1 MKENLIRNSYLN
13 SFNINDDE
21 NGLRSLIVINTK
33 CLIDDKTQRYVYID
47 NNRLKDELRYYNFYG
62 TKPSYDDIL
71 SILIPL
77 ILSNT
82 NIQKSEDEVISL
94 IQKYVKYFK
103 REENLFEYII
113 GALIYNALIHYIL
126 EDKNIEYGEL
136 LQLLKEKIIGFSIEL
151 EKPNVIKFQMARI
164 NAIQLI
170 DNYIDLKVS
179 DYEDGKIIKNLLN
192 VIYDIYIEERKVSN
206 IGILSIKK
214 SILSILGE
222 ESNLNTDNIDFLEQ
236 MSHYIIKLR
245 KYVIN
250 KKTYNLNSDPRNLIT
265 YNEGEVVS
273 DAILNK
279 INIVSKEL
287 KDNILHIKVISK
299 SGEYNFKF
307 KKAWS

>member
-13 SFNINDDE
+13 SFDIDDKSK
-21 NGLRSLIVINTK
+21 GLEHLIIINTK
-33 CLIDDKTQRYVYID
+33 CLVDDKIQRYVYID

-71 SILIPL
+71 NILLPL

-82 NIQKSEDEVISL
+82 NIQKCEDEVVSL
-94 IQKYVKYFK
+94 IQKYVKYLK
-103 REENLFEYII
+103 KEDNLFEYIL
-113 GALIYNALIHYIL
+113 GAVIYNALMHYLL
-126 EDKNIEYGEL
+126 ENKNIEYNDL

-151 EKPNVIKFQMARI
+151 EKLNMIKFQMARI

-170 DNYIDLKVS
+170 DNYIYLKVE
-179 DYEDGKIIKNLLN
+179 DYQDGKIIRNLLN
-192 VIYDIYIEERKVSN
+192 VIYDIYIEERNVN
-206 IGILSIKK
+206 NTGVLSIKK

-222 ESNLNTDNIDFLEQ
+222 ESNLNMDNIDFLEQ
-236 MSHYIIKLR
+236 MSHYITKIR
-245 KYVIN
+245 KYAIN
-250 KKTYNLNSDPRNLIT
+250 KKTYNLNSDPRNLIK
-265 YNEGEVVS
+265 YNEGDIVS

-287 KDNILHIKVISK
+287 YDNILHIKVKSK

-307 KKAWS
+307 KKA

>member
-13 SFNINDDE
+13 SFNINDE
-21 NGLRSLIVINTK
+21 EKGLTDLIIINTK
-33 CLIDDKTQRYVYID
+33 CLIDDKIQRYVYID

-62 TKPSYDDIL
+62 IKPSYDDIL
-71 SILIPL
+71 NILLPL
-77 ILSNT
+77 ILANT

-94 IQKYVKYFK
+94 IEKYVKYFK
-103 REENLFEYII
+103 KEDNIFEYTI
-113 GALIYNALIHYIL
+113 GALMYNALIHYIL
-126 EDKNIEYGEL
+126 DNKNIEYDRL
-136 LQLLKEKIIGFSIEL
+136 LQLLKERIIGFSIEL
-151 EKPNVIKFQMARI
+151 EKLNMVKFQMARI

-170 DNYIDLKVS
+170 DNYIDLKVD
-179 DYEDGKIIKNLLN
+179 DYDDGKIIKNLLN
-192 VIYDIYIEERKVSN
+192 VIYDIYIEERNVSN

-222 ESNLNTDNIDFLEQ
+222 ESKLNMDNIDFIEQ

-250 KKTYNLNSDPRNLIT
+250 KKTYDLNSDPRNLIK
-265 YNEGEVVS
+265 YDEGEIVC

-279 INIVSKEL
+279 INIASKEL
-287 KDNILHIKVISK
+287 RDNVLHVKVKSK

-307 KKAWS
+307 KKA

>member
-13 SFNINDDE
+13 SFNIDDKSK
-21 NGLRSLIVINTK
+21 GLEHLIIINTK
-33 CLIDDKTQRYVYID
+33 CLVDDKIQRYVYID

-71 SILIPL
+71 NILLPL

-82 NIQKSEDEVISL
+82 NIQKCEYEVVSL
-94 IQKYVKYFK
+94 IQKYVKYLK
-103 REENLFEYII
+103 KEENLFEYIL
-113 GALIYNALIHYIL
+113 GAVIYNALMHYLL
-126 EDKNIEYGEL
+126 ENKNIEYNDL

-151 EKPNVIKFQMARI
+151 EKLNMIKFQMARI

-170 DNYIDLKVS
+170 DNYIDLKVE
-179 DYEDGKIIKNLLN
+179 DYQDGKIIRNLLN
-192 VIYDIYIEERKVSN
+192 VIYDIYIEERNVN
-206 IGILSIKK
+206 NTGVLSIKK

-222 ESNLNTDNIDFLEQ
+222 ESNLNMDNIDFLEQ
-236 MSHYIIKLR
+236 MSHYITKIR
-245 KYVIN
+245 KYAIN
-250 KKTYNLNSDPRNLIT
+250 KKTYNLNSDPRNLIK
-265 YNEGEVVS
+265 YNEGDIVS

-287 KDNILHIKVISK
+287 HDNILHIKVKSK

-307 KKAWS
+307 KKA

>member
-13 SFNINDDE
+13 SFNIDDKSK
-21 NGLRSLIVINTK
+21 GLEHLIIINTK
-33 CLIDDKTQRYVYID
+33 CLVDDKIQRYVYID

-71 SILIPL
+71 NILLPL

-82 NIQKSEDEVISL
+82 NIQKCEYEVVSL
-94 IQKYVKYFK
+94 IQKYVKYLK
-103 REENLFEYII
+103 KEENLFEYIL
-113 GALIYNALIHYIL
+113 GAVIYNALMHYLL
-126 EDKNIEYGEL
+126 ENKNIEYNDL

-151 EKPNVIKFQMARI
+151 EKLNMIKFQMARI

-170 DNYIDLKVS
+170 DNYIDLKVE
-179 DYEDGKIIKNLLN
+179 DYQDGKIIRNLLN
-192 VIYDIYIEERKVSN
+192 VIYDIYIEERNVN
-206 IGILSIKK
+206 NTGVLSIKK

-222 ESNLNTDNIDFLEQ
+222 ESNLNMDNIDFLEQ
-236 MSHYIIKLR
+236 MSHYITKIR
-245 KYVIN
+245 KYAIN
-250 KKTYNLNSDPRNLIT
+250 KKTYNLNSDPRNLIK
-265 YNEGEVVS
+265 YNEGDIVS

-287 KDNILHIKVISK
+287 YDNILHIKVKSK

-307 KKAWS
+307 KKA

>member
-13 SFNINDDE
+13 SFNIDDKSK
-21 NGLRSLIVINTK
+21 GLEHLIIINTK
-33 CLIDDKTQRYVYID
+33 CLVDDKIQRYVYID

-71 SILIPL
+71 NILLPL

-82 NIQKSEDEVISL
+82 NIQKCEDEVVSL
-94 IQKYVKYFK
+94 IQKYVKYLK
-103 REENLFEYII
+103 KEDNLFEYVL
-113 GALIYNALIHYIL
+113 GAVIYNALMHYLL
-126 EDKNIEYGEL
+126 ENKNIEYNDL

-151 EKPNVIKFQMARI
+151 EKLNMIKFQMARI

-170 DNYIDLKVS
+170 DNYIYLKVE
-179 DYEDGKIIKNLLN
+179 DYQDGKIIRNLLN
-192 VIYDIYIEERKVSN
+192 VIYDIYIEERNVN
-206 IGILSIKK
+206 NTGVLSIKK

-222 ESNLNTDNIDFLEQ
+222 ESNLNMDNIDFLEQ
-236 MSHYIIKLR
+236 MSHYITKIR
-245 KYVIN
+245 KYAIN
-250 KKTYNLNSDPRNLIT
+250 KKTYNLNSDPRNLIK
-265 YNEGEVVS
+265 YNEGDIVS

-287 KDNILHIKVISK
+287 HDNILHIKVKSK

-307 KKAWS
+307 KKA

>member
-13 SFNINDDE
+13 SFDIDDKSK
-21 NGLRSLIVINTK
+21 GLEHLIIINTK
-33 CLIDDKTQRYVYID
+33 CLVDDKIQRYVYID

-71 SILIPL
+71 NILLPL

-82 NIQKSEDEVISL
+82 NIQKCEDEVVSL
-94 IQKYVKYFK
+94 IQKYVKYLK
-103 REENLFEYII
+103 KEENLFEYIL
-113 GALIYNALIHYIL
+113 GAVIYNALMHYLL
-126 EDKNIEYGEL
+126 ENKNIEYNDL

-151 EKPNVIKFQMARI
+151 EKLNMIKFQMARI

-170 DNYIDLKVS
+170 DNYIYLKVE
-179 DYEDGKIIKNLLN
+179 DYQDGKIIRNLLN
-192 VIYDIYIEERKVSN
+192 VIYDIYIEERNVN
-206 IGILSIKK
+206 NTGVLSIKK

-222 ESNLNTDNIDFLEQ
+222 ESNLNMDNIDFLEQ
-236 MSHYIIKLR
+236 MSHYITKIR
-245 KYVIN
+245 KYAIN
-250 KKTYNLNSDPRNLIT
+250 KKTYNLNSDPRNLIK
-265 YNEGEVVS
+265 YNEGDIVS

-287 KDNILHIKVISK
+287 HDNILHIKVKSK

-307 KKAWS
+307 KKA

>member
-13 SFNINDDE
+13 SFNIDDKSK
-21 NGLRSLIVINTK
+21 GLEHLIIINTK
-33 CLIDDKTQRYVYID
+33 CLVDDKIQRYVYID

-71 SILIPL
+71 NILLPL

-82 NIQKSEDEVISL
+82 NIQKCEDEVVSL
-94 IQKYVKYFK
+94 IQKYVKYLK
-103 REENLFEYII
+103 KEDNLFEYIL
-113 GALIYNALIHYIL
+113 GAVIYNALMHYLL
-126 EDKNIEYGEL
+126 ENKNIEYNDL

-151 EKPNVIKFQMARI
+151 EKLNMIKFQMARI

-170 DNYIDLKVS
+170 DNYIYLKVE
-179 DYEDGKIIKNLLN
+179 DYQDGKIIRNLLN
-192 VIYDIYIEERKVSN
+192 VIYDIYIEERNVN
-206 IGILSIKK
+206 NTGVLSIKK

-222 ESNLNTDNIDFLEQ
+222 ESNLNMDNIDFLEQ
-236 MSHYIIKLR
+236 MSHYITKIR
-245 KYVIN
+245 KYAIN
-250 KKTYNLNSDPRNLIT
+250 KKTYNLNSDPRNLIK
-265 YNEGEVVS
+265 YNEGDIVS

-287 KDNILHIKVISK
+287 HDSILHIKVKSK

-307 KKAWS
+307 KKA

>member
-13 SFNINDDE
+13 SFNINDE
-21 NGLRSLIVINTK
+21 EKGLQDLIIINTK
-33 CLIDDKTQRYVYID
+33 CLIDDKTQRYVYVD

-62 TKPSYDDIL
+62 IKPSYDDIL
-71 SILIPL
+71 NILLPL

-82 NIQKSEDEVISL
+82 NIQKSEDEVIIL
-94 IQKYVKYFK
+94 IQKYVKYLK
-103 REENLFEYII
+103 KDGNLFEYII
-113 GALIYNALIHYIL
+113 GALMYNALIHYIL
-126 EDKNIEYGEL
+126 ENKNIEYEQL

-151 EKPNVIKFQMARI
+151 EKLNMIKFQMARI

-170 DNYIDLKVS
+170 DNYIDLKV
-179 DYEDGKIIKNLLN
+179 DNYEDGKIIKNLLN
-192 VIYDIYIEERKVSN
+192 AIYDIYIEERNVNN

-222 ESNLNTDNIDFLEQ
+222 QSNLNMDNIDFLEQ

-250 KKTYNLNSDPRNLIT
+250 KKTYNLNSDPRNLIK
-265 YNEGEVVS
+265 YNEGEVVP

-287 KDNILHIKVISK
+287 KDNVLHIKVKSK

-307 KKAWS
+307 KKA

>member
-1 MKENLIRNSYLN
+1 MKDNLIRNSYLN
-13 SFNINDDE
+13 SFNINDE
-21 NGLRSLIVINTK
+21 EKGLTDLIIINTK
-33 CLIDDKTQRYVYID
+33 CLIDDKIQRYVYID

-62 TKPSYDDIL
+62 IKPSYDDIL
-71 SILIPL
+71 NILLPL
-77 ILSNT
+77 ILANT

-103 REENLFEYII
+103 KEDNLFEYTI
-113 GALIYNALIHYIL
+113 GALMYNALIHYIL
-126 EDKNIEYGEL
+126 DNKNIEYDIL
-136 LQLLKEKIIGFSIEL
+136 LQLLKERIIGFSIEL
-151 EKPNVIKFQMARI
+151 EKLNMVKFQMARI

-170 DNYIDLKVS
+170 DNYIDLKVD
-179 DYEDGKIIKNLLN
+179 DYGDGKIIKNLLN
-192 VIYDIYIEERKVSN
+192 VIYDIYIEERNVSN

-222 ESNLNTDNIDFLEQ
+222 ESKLNMDNIDFIEQ

-250 KKTYNLNSDPRNLIT
+250 KKTYDLNSDPRNLIK
-265 YNEGEVVS
+265 YDEGEIVC

-279 INIVSKEL
+279 INIASKEL
-287 KDNILHIKVISK
+287 RDNVLHVKVKSK

-307 KKAWS
+307 KKA

>member
-13 SFNINDDE
+13 SFNIDDKSK
-21 NGLRSLIVINTK
+21 GLEHLIIINTK
-33 CLIDDKTQRYVYID
+33 CLIDDKIQRYVYID

-71 SILIPL
+71 NILLPL

-82 NIQKSEDEVISL
+82 NIQKCEDEVVSL
-94 IQKYVKYFK
+94 IQKYVKYLK
-103 REENLFEYII
+103 KEDNLFEYIL
-113 GALIYNALIHYIL
+113 GAVIYNALMHYLL
-126 EDKNIEYGEL
+126 ENKNIEYNDL

-151 EKPNVIKFQMARI
+151 EKLNMIKFQMARI

-170 DNYIDLKVS
+170 DNYIYLKVE
-179 DYEDGKIIKNLLN
+179 DYQDGKIIRNLLN
-192 VIYDIYIEERKVSN
+192 VIYDIYIEERNVN
-206 IGILSIKK
+206 NTGVLSIKK

-222 ESNLNTDNIDFLEQ
+222 ESNLNMDNIDFLEQ
-236 MSHYIIKLR
+236 MSHYITKIR
-245 KYVIN
+245 KYAIN
-250 KKTYNLNSDPRNLIT
+250 KKTYNLNSDPRNLIK
-265 YNEGEVVS
+265 YNEGDIVS

-287 KDNILHIKVISK
+287 HDNILHIKVKSK

-307 KKAWS
+307 KKA

>member
-13 SFNINDDE
+13 SFNIDDKSK
-21 NGLRSLIVINTK
+21 GLEHLIIINTK
-33 CLIDDKTQRYVYID
+33 CLVDDKIQRYVYID

-71 SILIPL
+71 NILLPL

-82 NIQKSEDEVISL
+82 NIQKCEDEVVSL
-94 IQKYVKYFK
+94 IQKYVKYLK
-103 REENLFEYII
+103 KEDNLFEYIL
-113 GALIYNALIHYIL
+113 GAVIYNALMHYLL
-126 EDKNIEYGEL
+126 ENKNIEYNDL

-151 EKPNVIKFQMARI
+151 EKLNMIKFQMARI

-170 DNYIDLKVS
+170 DNYIDLKVE
-179 DYEDGKIIKNLLN
+179 DYQDGKIIRNLLN
-192 VIYDIYIEERKVSN
+192 VIYDIYIEDRSVN
-206 IGILSIKK
+206 NTGILSIKK

-222 ESNLNTDNIDFLEQ
+222 ESNLNIDNIDFLEQ
-236 MSHYIIKLR
+236 MSHYITKIR
-245 KYVIN
+245 KYAIN
-250 KKTYNLNSDPRNLIT
+250 KKTYNLNSDPRNLIK
-265 YNEGEVVS
+265 YNEGDIVS

-287 KDNILHIKVISK
+287 HDNILHIKVKSK

-307 KKAWS
+307 KKA

>member
-13 SFNINDDE
+13 SFNIDDKSK
-21 NGLRSLIVINTK
+21 GLEHLIIINTK
-33 CLIDDKTQRYVYID
+33 CLVDDKIQRYVYID

-71 SILIPL
+71 NILLPL

-82 NIQKSEDEVISL
+82 NIQKCEDEVVSL
-94 IQKYVKYFK
+94 IQKYVKYLK
-103 REENLFEYII
+103 KEDNLFEYIL
-113 GALIYNALIHYIL
+113 GAVIYNALMHYLL
-126 EDKNIEYGEL
+126 ENKNIEYNDL

-151 EKPNVIKFQMARI
+151 EKLNMIKFQMARI

-170 DNYIDLKVS
+170 DNYIDLKVE
-179 DYEDGKIIKNLLN
+179 DYQDGKIIRNLLN
-192 VIYDIYIEERKVSN
+192 VIYDIYIEERNVN
-206 IGILSIKK
+206 NTGVLSIKK

-222 ESNLNTDNIDFLEQ
+222 ESNLNMDNIDFLEQ
-236 MSHYIIKLR
+236 MSHYITKIR
-245 KYVIN
+245 KYAIN
-250 KKTYNLNSDPRNLIT
+250 KKTYNLNSDPRNLIK
-265 YNEGEVVS
+265 YNEGDIVS

-287 KDNILHIKVISK
+287 HNNILHIKVKSK

-307 KKAWS
+307 KKA

>member
-13 SFNINDDE
+13 SFDIDDKSK
-21 NGLRSLIVINTK
+21 GLEHLIIINTK
-33 CLIDDKTQRYVYID
+33 CLVDDKIQRYVYID

-71 SILIPL
+71 NILLPL

-82 NIQKSEDEVISL
+82 NIQKCEDEVVSL
-94 IQKYVKYFK
+94 IQKYVKYLK
-103 REENLFEYII
+103 KEDNLFEYIL
-113 GALIYNALIHYIL
+113 GAVIYNALMHYLL
-126 EDKNIEYGEL
+126 ENKNIEYNDL

-151 EKPNVIKFQMARI
+151 EKLNMIKFQMARI

-170 DNYIDLKVS
+170 DNYIDLKVE
-179 DYEDGKIIKNLLN
+179 DYQDGKIIRNLLN
-192 VIYDIYIEERKVSN
+192 VIYDIYIEERNVN
-206 IGILSIKK
+206 NTGVLSIKK

-222 ESNLNTDNIDFLEQ
+222 ESNLNMDNIDFLEQ
-236 MSHYIIKLR
+236 MSHYITKIR
-245 KYVIN
+245 KYAIN
-250 KKTYNLNSDPRNLIT
+250 KKTYNLNSDPRNLIK
-265 YNEGEVVS
+265 YNEGDIVS

-287 KDNILHIKVISK
+287 HDNILHIKVKSK

-307 KKAWS
+307 KKA

>member
-13 SFNINDDE
+13 SFNIDDKSK
-21 NGLRSLIVINTK
+21 GLEHLIIINTK

-62 TKPSYDDIL
+62 TKPLYDDIL
-71 SILIPL
+71 NILLPL
-77 ILSNT
+77 ILANT
-82 NIQKSEDEVISL
+82 NIQKCEDEVVSL

-103 REENLFEYII
+103 KEDNLFEYIL
-113 GALIYNALIHYIL
+113 GAVIYNALIHYLL
-126 EDKNIEYGEL
+126 ENKNIEYGDL

-151 EKPNVIKFQMARI
+151 EKLNMIKFQMARI

-170 DNYIDLKVS
+170 DNYIDLRINE
-179 DYEDGKIIKNLLN
+179 YEDKKVIRNLLN
-192 VIYDIYIEERKVSN
+192 VIYDIYIEERNVSN
-206 IGILSIKK
+206 RGILSMKK

-222 ESNLNTDNIDFLEQ
+222 EVNLNMDNIDFLEQ
-236 MSHYIIKLR
+236 MSHYIIKIR

-250 KKTYNLNSDPRNLIT
+250 KKTYNLNSDPRNLIK
-265 YNEGEVVS
+265 YNEGDIVS

-279 INIVSKEL
+279 INILSKEL
-287 KDNILHIKVISK
+287 QDNILHIKVKSK

-307 KKAWS
+307 KRA

>member
-13 SFNINDDE
+13 SFNINDE
-21 NGLRSLIVINTK
+21 EKGLTDLIIINTK
-33 CLIDDKTQRYVYID
+33 CLIDDKIQRYVHID

-71 SILIPL
+71 NILLPL
-77 ILSNT
+77 ILANT

-103 REENLFEYII
+103 KDDNLFEYII
-113 GALIYNALIHYIL
+113 GTLMYNASIHYIL
-126 EDKNIEYGEL
+126 DNKNIEYGTL
-136 LQLLKEKIIGFSIEL
+136 LQLLKERIIGFSIEL
-151 EKPNVIKFQMARI
+151 EKLNMVKFQMARI

-192 VIYDIYIEERKVSN
+192 VIYDIYIEERNVNN

-222 ESNLNTDNIDFLEQ
+222 ESNLNMDNIDFIEQ

-250 KKTYNLNSDPRNLIT
+250 KKTYDLNSDPRNLIK
-265 YNEGEVVS
+265 YNEGEIVS
-273 DAILNK
+273 DAILNN
-279 INIVSKEL
+279 INIASKEL
-287 KDNILHIKVISK
+287 RDNVLHVKVKSK

-307 KKAWS
+307 KKA

>member
-13 SFNINDDE
+13 SFNIDDKSK
-21 NGLRSLIVINTK
+21 GLEHLIIINTK
-33 CLIDDKTQRYVYID
+33 CLVDDKIQRYVYID

-71 SILIPL
+71 NILLPL

-82 NIQKSEDEVISL
+82 NIQKCEDEVVSL
-94 IQKYVKYFK
+94 IQKYVKYLK
-103 REENLFEYII
+103 KEDNLFEYIL
-113 GALIYNALIHYIL
+113 GAVIYNALMHYLL
-126 EDKNIEYGEL
+126 ENKNIEYNDL

-151 EKPNVIKFQMARI
+151 EKLNMIKFQMARI

-170 DNYIDLKVS
+170 DNYIDLKVE
-179 DYEDGKIIKNLLN
+179 DYQDGKIIRNLLN
-192 VIYDIYIEERKVSN
+192 VIYDIYIEEREVN
-206 IGILSIKK
+206 NAGIISIKK

-222 ESNLNTDNIDFLEQ
+222 ESNLNMDNIDFLEQ
-236 MSHYIIKLR
+236 MSHYITKIR
-245 KYVIN
+245 KYAIN
-250 KKTYNLNSDPRNLIT
+250 KKTYNLNSDPRNLIK
-265 YNEGEVVS
+265 YNEGDIVS

-287 KDNILHIKVISK
+287 HDNILHIKVKSK

-307 KKAWS
+307 KKA

>member
-13 SFNINDDE
+13 SFNIDDDE
-21 NGLRSLIVINTK
+21 NGLRSLIIINTK

-71 SILIPL
+71 SILLPL
-77 ILSNT
+77 ILANT

-94 IQKYVKYFK
+94 IKKYVKYLK
-103 REENLFEYII
+103 KDDNLFEYII
-113 GALIYNALIHYIL
+113 GSIIYNALIHYIL
-126 EDKNIEYGEL
+126 ENKNIEYGEL

-151 EKPNVIKFQMARI
+151 EKLNMIKFQMARI

-192 VIYDIYIEERKVSN
+192 TIYDIYIEERNIGN

-222 ESNLNTDNIDFLEQ
+222 ESNLNIDNIDFLEQ

-245 KYVIN
+245 NYVIN
-250 KKTYNLNSDPRNLIT
+250 KKTYNLNSDPRNLIK
-265 YNEGEVVS
+265 YNEGDLVS

-287 KDNILHIKVISK
+287 QDNILHIKIKSK

-307 KKAWS
+307 KKA